1 MEVEE
6 GCTASLSCELSKP
19 GVMVQWK
26 KNGLL
31 VRPNAKYE
39 MKQEGCFIQLL
50 IKELTVEDSGSYTCQ
65 AGKAETSAAV
75 TVKGLCMCAFRLY
88 SWSILLS
95 VSEYLY
101 MILLGT
107 RLWHFSIM

>member
-6 GCTASLSCELSKP
+6 ARVASLSCELSKP

-39 MKQEGCFIQLL
+39 MKQEGCFVQLL
-50 IKELTVEDSGSYTCQ
+50 IKELKVEDSGSYMCQ
-65 AGKAETSAAV
+65 AGKAETSATV
-75 TVKGLCMCAFRLY
+75 TVKGLCMCAFQLH
-88 SWSILLS
+88 SWSLNIS
-95 VSEYLY
+95 
-101 MILLGT
+101 
-107 RLWHFSIM
+107 F